1 MHSQL
6 KLWNVVAF
14 YFRHSSICGMF
25 YERSDIILSGN
36 QFVWQQKGISLPVF
50 LKPPELI
57 FERTV
62 YQHSARIPKA
72 F

>member
-6 KLWNVVAF
+6 KLWNVAAF

-50 LKPPELI
+50 LEHPAII
-57 FERTV
+57 FELAV
-62 YQHSARIPKA
+62 CQHSARIPKA